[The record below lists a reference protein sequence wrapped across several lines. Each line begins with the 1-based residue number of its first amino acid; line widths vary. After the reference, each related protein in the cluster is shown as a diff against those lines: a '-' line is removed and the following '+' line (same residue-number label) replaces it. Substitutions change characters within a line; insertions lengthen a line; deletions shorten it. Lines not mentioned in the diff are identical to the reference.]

1 MNYTDLSPV
10 QKRVIDAYITLRP
23 ELANANSITRPE
35 VEDLHAKLLAAR
47 ATGGEKIGYPQ
58 WLVKGQ
64 KLSRGSYVF
73 PAPNVTNED
82 IVSVV
87 AKRVAKVD
95 PVDDE
100 FMKELREAGVEV

>member
-10 QKRVIDAYITLRP
+10 QKRVVDAYIALRP

-35 VEDLHAKLLAAR
+35 VEDLHATLLKAR
-47 ATGGEKIGYPQ
+47 ADGGDKIGYPQ
-58 WLVKGQ
+58 WLVKGE
-64 KLSRGSYVF
+64 KLSRGAYVF

-87 AKRVAKVD
+87 AKRVAA
-95 PVDDE
+95 PTPADE
-100 FMKELREAGVEV
+100 EFIAELREAGVEV

>member
-10 QKRVIDAYITLRP
+10 QKRVVDAYITLRP

-47 ATGGEKIGYPQ
+47 QTGGEKIGYPQ
-58 WLVKGQ
+58 WLVKGE
-64 KLSRGSYVF
+64 KLGRGSYVF

-87 AKRVAKVD
+87 AKRVTPPTQA
-95 PVDDE
+95 DDE
-100 FMKELREAGVEV
+100 FIAELREAGVEV